1 MDIIGIS
8 GSFSSGK
15 DTAANHIIEK
25 YGFEHNSLSDELRIV
40 LKERGEEQSR
50 DNWRRLGNELRA
62 KYGPG
67 VLAER
72 ALKRAK
78 TNKLIFSSI
87 RNLGEIEVLKK
98 KAKQTNGRFIFI
110 WIDAPVEKRYD
121 WAKERGRI
129 ENVKSITEFIEKE
142 NLERS
147 TQAHKQQLG
156 LCEREADFK
165 VVNDKSKK
173 DLYKKLDKLMKG
185 VFGIEIGKR

>member
-1 MDIIGIS
+1 MS

-15 DTAANHIIEK
+15 DTAADYIIKK
-25 YGFEHNSLSDELRIV
+25 YGFEHHSLSDELRIV

-50 DNWRRLGNELRA
+50 DNWRKLGNELRA
-62 KYGPG
+62 KHGSG

-98 KAKQTNGRFIFI
+98 KAEQTKGKFVFI
-110 WIDAPVEKRYD
+110 WVDAPVEKRYE

-129 ENVKSITEFIEKE
+129 ENVKSIAEFIEKE

-147 TQAHKQQLG
+147 TEAHKQQLG
-156 LCEREADFK
+156 LCEKEADFR
-165 VVNDKSKK
+165 VMNDKSKK
-173 DLYKKLDKLMKG
+173 DLYKKLDKVMKG
-185 VFGIEIGKR
+185 VFGIEKR